1 MPAGYPVKVNY
12 LTGDVLTAAN
22 LNDLAGTV
30 NFYDPTAKGDL
41 FPATAAD
48 TVSRLAV
55 GANDTVLTAD
65 STAAT
70 GMKWAAAGGG
80 GSSFSLLNA
89 GGTALTAAATITVS
103 GLSGYNRFVV
113 MLVNA
118 SSANAS
124 SRLAIRMNADATA
137 KYSSYGGLIYAA
149 ATYDAANFTKG
160 YGTQNEWRILQMSS
174 NTGSSSEA
182 TVTIEGANSSGIK
195 MLSGVGGATGSG
207 GEGQGTAFQGGYY
220 DSATVISSISALSS
234 DGNFDLGTMFI
245 YGSVV

>member
-30 NFYDPTAKGDL
+30 NLYDPTAKGDL

-80 GSSFSLLNA
+80 
-89 GGTALTAAATITVS
+89 
-103 GLSGYNRFVV
+103 
-113 MLVNA
+113 M
-118 SSANAS
+118 
-124 SRLAIRMNADATA
+124 
-137 KYSSYGGLIYAA
+137 
-149 ATYDAANFTKG
+149 
-160 YGTQNEWRILQMSS
+160 TQL
-174 NTGSSSEA
+174 
-182 TVTIEGANSSGIK
+182 
-195 MLSGVGGATGSG
+195 ATGSMAG
-207 GEGQGTAFQGGYY
+207 VASLSIT
-220 DSATVISSISALSS
+220 SISQSYKSLYLVVKNFYAGVSNNLRVFTSGYTASTATFSVVENIMDNNSFS
-234 DGNFDLGTMFI
+234 DGGANGDGLARSGTLTANIDNLGYLATIFQDYTNTTTYKGTTFNCVMKSSSGNYLSHGSGFVNKLDAVTSI
-245 YGSVV
+245 GLQLGNGSVGNWTAGTYTLFGVN